1 MPDLSPIK
9 ERPAPRREAP
19 PPQRPAP
26 QKPAPRG
33 AADDGD
39 YPTWRTDHAQSW
51 RRQSAASSPPPPAA
65 PARPPAPGDAGDAAA
80 RVARW
85 ANRRALADLLADLP
99 ALVPGAPAPGERP
112 DAHGV
117 RGAYLRAARF
127 LHPDKQKNLSPDAR
141 DVANE
146 CFLLLKD
153 KYERHATALAARERR
168 V

>member
-1 MPDLSPIK
+1 MDANTELDFEDPARALGNPVGVPGHSNALRTFLR
-9 ERPAPRREAP
+9 ERPLLRSVWAAHYD
-19 PPQRPAP
+19 
-26 QKPAPRG
+26 G
-33 AADDGD
+33 A
-39 YPTWRTDHAQSW
+39 
-51 RRQSAASSPPPPAA
+51 
-65 PARPPAPGDAGDAAA
+65 
-80 RVARW
+80 
-85 ANRRALADLLADLP
+85 
-99 ALVPGAPAPGERP
+99 APGERP